1 MPLTR
6 KLSQSDLLALLA
18 DELEAARAQLEALGV
33 VLIGDPLV
41 AVRHITELQA
51 LDHAG
56 QRCGS
61 IAEILR
67 SRDLHA
73 ATEAAGL
80 ESIPARLKRA

>member
-1 MPLTR
+1 MA
-6 KLSQSDLLALLA
+6 KLSQTDLLALLA
-18 DELEAARAQLEALGV
+18 EELEAAHAQLEALGV

-56 QRCGS
+56 QRCAS

-67 SRDLHA
+67 SRNLHA
-73 ATEAAGL
+73 AAEAARL
-80 ESIPARLKRA
+80 ESIPARMRAAS

>member
-1 MPLTR
+1 MA
-6 KLSQSDLLALLA
+6 KLSQNDLLTLLA
-18 DELEAARAQLEALGV
+18 EELEAAHAQLEALGV

-56 QRCGS
+56 QRCAS

-67 SRDLHA
+67 SRNLHA
-73 ATEAAGL
+73 AAEAARL
-80 ESIPARLKRA
+80 ESIPARMRAIR